1 MRESGEDP
9 AYTDAVVDFL
19 GYVDY
24 EDLFDYNDDGVI
36 ESDDVLDFVANVAG
50 WWAFPGSK
58 NESQEWHSFSIKQEE
73 DA

>member
-50 WWAFPGSK
+50 W
-58 NESQEWHSFSIKQEE
+58 
-73 DA
+73 